1 MPTRL
6 GNVLRS
12 FELSAGSQYGLDS
25 LAVVPLLLLIAPD
38 SHVDY
43 VNDQRSQLDLAV
55 RMIFISL
62 MATAATVFFL
72 WLYPLWALA
81 AIIPYAIA
89 YLSYRGS
96 VVAARG
102 YGSALKMLI
111 DLNRF
116 RLYEQLHVRNP
127 GSNDE
132 EIRRIARFPPCS
144 GGSPARIF
152 YEHPVDRI
160 SGSSS

>member
-6 GNVLRS
+6 GNVLRT
-12 FELSAGSQYGLDS
+12 FEMSAGSQYGLDS
-25 LAVVPLLLLIAPD
+25 LTVVSRLLLIAPD
-38 SHVDY
+38 NHVDY

-62 MATAATVFFL
+62 IATATTVFFL
-72 WLYPLWALA
+72 WPYPLWALT

-116 RLYEQLHVRNP
+116 ELYERLHVKVPN
-127 GSNDE
+127 SNGE
-132 EIRRIARFPPCS
+132 ERWANRQVSHLLA
-144 GGSPARIF
+144 GQPAAIF
-152 YEHPVDRI
+152 YEHP
-160 SGSSS
+160 GGGP